1 MSALHDPGDQQCH
14 TEYCPSCGIAY
25 IRVRNSNKSESETLT
40 NVHAIS
46 PHTPGQVTTN
56 RKLSHKSPL
65 IVRNI
70 QTKLT
75 VHSKALKRAH
85 LVNLTVCAI
94 THHFNELKYA
104 SWILR
109 RKEVCTTI
117 YFLTEQCVWESVC
130 ISSALW
136 SQLATLHT
144 HLCRNAVSFS
154 TPHPKTGSPIT
165 DL

>member
-1 MSALHDPGDQQCH
+1 MKSSIIITYHVNTHSGFTSVTSMILMAANWPVFTCRPYTIQEINSVTLNIAHHVVLH
-14 TEYCPSCGIAY
+14 TY
-25 IRVRNSNKSESETLT
+25 ESETLT

-56 RKLSHKSPL
+56 RKPSHKSPL

-75 VHSKALKRAH
+75 VHSTALRRAH

-117 YFLTEQCVWESVC
+117 YRAFYNRAMCVGVC
-130 ISSALW
+130 MY
-136 SQLATLHT
+136 
-144 HLCRNAVSFS
+144 
-154 TPHPKTGSPIT
+154 
-165 DL
+165 